1 MIKNYLTICALAA
14 ATGLSA
20 QTDVTLKVNDQNNKN
35 KTAIKVKGA
44 FNGWAEV
51 SAYDDGTNGDATAN
65 DNIWSVKFTGVADG
79 TYEWGAV
86 DQAGGWLLSGRPNAK
101 FTVAGA
107 SVTGETEFVI
117 PKAKPT
123 HPVTFTISDLA
134 KKETQV
140 SLKGSMFSWSAKPMF
155 DDGTNGDAKAGD
167 NIWTLKENIEEG
179 NWEWGI
185 ENQCGWKL
193 VGPNKKYTVNTDG
206 TTTGDISY
214 SIPAQTT
221 PINVTFRV
229 WMGDVI
235 VNAAGLYVAGDF
247 MDAISGKSL
256 CNWTKDTLRMTDAN
270 KDDVYELQSAFSP
283 GSYQF
288 KFFNGR
294 GGDQDGEKGDF
305 KTGGCGNDNG
315 LGGFNRTINLSGL
328 TKDTVLVIFKYD
340 SCATY
345 KAAMSS
351 VKKNTKVVSAMYPN
365 PASSNANILFADK
378 SASHSVEV
386 LDLAGKLVAAY
397 NFVEGTATGII
408 SKPTSGTFL
417 VRVNSSNGQSSS
429 SLIIFE

>member
-14 ATGLSA
+14 ALGLNA

-51 SAYDDGTNGDATAN
+51 SAYDDGTNGDATAG

-86 DQAGGWLLSGRPNAK
+86 DQNGGWLLSGRANAQ
-101 FTVAGA
+101 FIVSGGN
-107 SVTGETEFVI
+107 VTGETEFVI

-123 HPVTFTISDLA
+123 HPVTFTITDLA
-134 KKETQV
+134 KKESQV

-155 DDGTNGDAKAGD
+155 DDGTNGDVKAGD

-229 WMGDVI
+229 YMGDVI
-235 VNAAGLYVAGDF
+235 VNSAGLYVAGDF
-247 MDAISGKSL
+247 QDAVSGKSL
-256 CNWTKDTLRMTDAN
+256 CNWSKDTMRMTDAD
-270 KDDVYELQSAFSP
+270 KDDVYELKAAFSP

-315 LGGFNRTINLSGL
+315 LGGFNRTINLSGA
-328 TKDTVLVIFKYD
+328 TKDTVLSIFKYD

-345 KAAMSS
+345 KAMTSS
-351 VKKNTKVVSAMYPN
+351 VKKNVKVVSAMYPN

-378 SASHSVEV
+378 SASHNVEV
-386 LDLAGKLVAAY
+386 LDLAGKVVAVY

-408 SKPTSGTFL
+408 SKPATGTYL
-417 VRVNSSNGQSSS
+417 VRVNSSKGQSSS
-429 SLIIFE
+429 SFIIFE